1 MTIKFGTDGI
11 RGPVESKITP
21 EVCLRIGHAAGLVL
35 KEMGWETVLIG
46 KDTRVS
52 GYMLESALQA
62 GFIAAGVNV
71 RLLGPLPTPGVAYL
85 TRSLRNQFGLVISAS
100 HNDYLDNGIKLF
112 AGTGEKI
119 SKDAE
124 KKIEK
129 LLAGDLQP
137 VKTAELGK
145 AQRFDESGDRYIEFC
160 KSTVPPDVSFGSLRI
175 VLDCANGACYKVTPS
190 ILRELGAEVITIG
203 TEPDGYNINHDCGS
217 THPERAQEEVI
228 KHRADFGIALDGDGD
243 RVVLIDRKGNI
254 LDGDDIMY
262 ILAYANP
269 NRTGPWSGIIGTAL
283 TNLGFEEGVKKLG
296 YKFKRADVGDKYVS
310 QMLQKEGWMLGGE
323 PSGHIICRDLV
334 STGDGTIAALKVI
347 SSLLILEKDPE
358 DILRNYAK
366 MPQTNVN
373 VAVENKDILSDSDIQ
388 KKIKEIQSDL
398 TVGRVLVRPSGT
410 ESKIRVMIESDDE
423 ITATK
428 YAKDI
433 AANVEVEEDSGFTR
447 IITPTKPKINP
458 NICLSVTFSFNQKKA
473 IIIVLNAVVA
483 FNIARILESAPK
495 LPNEKRVKG
504 IALLVIARTNE
515 CFHVDESNEKYF
527 FLNKIGRKT
536 EDAMNNRI

>member
-21 EVCLRIGHAAGLVL
+21 EVCLRIGHAAGVIL

-100 HNDYLDNGIKLF
+100 HNNYLDNGIKLF

-129 LLAGDLQP
+129 LLAGDLRP
-137 VKTAELGK
+137 VRTAELGK

-160 KSTVPPDVSFGSLRI
+160 KSTVPPDVSFESLRI
-175 VLDCANGACYKVTPS
+175 VLDCANGACYKVSPS
-190 ILRELGAEVITIG
+190 ILRELGAEVISIG
-203 TEPDGYNINHDCGS
+203 TEPDGYNINHECGS

-228 KHRADFGIALDGDGD
+228 KQRADFGIALDGDGD

-269 NRTGPWSGIIGTAL
+269 NRTGPWSGIVGTSM

-310 QMLQKEGWMLGGE
+310 QMLQKKGWMLGGE

-358 DILRNYAK
+358 EILRNYTK
-366 MPQTNVN
+366 MPQININVE
-373 VAVENKDILSDSDIQ
+373 VDNKDILSDSDIQ
-388 KKIKEIQSDL
+388 KKIKEIESDL

-410 ESKIRVMIESDDE
+410 ESKIRVMVESDDE

-433 AANVEVEEDSGFTR
+433 AAMF
-447 IITPTKPKINP
+447 
-458 NICLSVTFSFNQKKA
+458 KK
-473 IIIVLNAVVA
+473 
-483 FNIARILESAPK
+483 
-495 LPNEKRVKG
+495 
-504 IALLVIARTNE
+504 
-515 CFHVDESNEKYF
+515 
-527 FLNKIGRKT
+527 
-536 EDAMNNRI
+536 

>member
-11 RGPVESKITP
+11 RGPVESEITP
-21 EVCLRIGHAAGLVL
+21 EVCLRIGHAAGVVL

-62 GFIAAGVNV
+62 GFIASGVNV

-119 SKDAE
+119 SKDTE

-129 LLAGDLQP
+129 LLEGELKP
-137 VKTAELGK
+137 VPTAELGK
-145 AQRFDESGDRYIEFC
+145 ARRFDESGDRYIEFC
-160 KSTVPPDVSFGSLRI
+160 KSTVPADVSFDSLRI
-175 VLDCANGACYKVTPS
+175 VLDCANGACYKVSPS
-190 ILRELGAEVITIG
+190 VLRELGAEVICIG
-203 TEPDGYNINHDCGS
+203 TDPDGYNINHECGS
-217 THPERAQEEVI
+217 TYPERAQDEVI
-228 KHRADFGIALDGDGD
+228 KQRADFGIALDGDGD
-243 RVVLIDRKGNI
+243 RVVLIDRDGNI

-269 NRTGPWSGIIGTAL
+269 NRTGAWSGIVGTAM

-347 SSLLILEKDPE
+347 SSLLILEKDPAE
-358 DILRNYAK
+358 ILRNYSK
-366 MPQTNVN
+366 MPQINISVN
-373 VAVENKDILSDSDIQ
+373 VKNKDILSDSKIQ
-388 KKIKEIQSDL
+388 QKIKEIESDL
-398 TVGRVLVRPSGT
+398 TVGRVLVRASGT
-410 ESKIRVMIESDDE
+410 ESKIRVMVESDDAT
-423 ITATK
+423 TASK

-433 AANVEVEEDSGFTR
+433 AEMFAS
-447 IITPTKPKINP
+447 
-458 NICLSVTFSFNQKKA
+458 
-473 IIIVLNAVVA
+473 
-483 FNIARILESAPK
+483 
-495 LPNEKRVKG
+495 
-504 IALLVIARTNE
+504 
-515 CFHVDESNEKYF
+515 
-527 FLNKIGRKT
+527 
-536 EDAMNNRI
+536 

>member
-11 RGPVESKITP
+11 RGPVESEITP
-21 EVCLRIGHAAGLVL
+21 EVCLRIGHAAGVVL
-35 KEMGWETVLIG
+35 KEMGWETVLIC

-129 LLAGDLQP
+129 LLEGDLKP
-137 VKTAELGK
+137 VQTAELGK
-145 AQRFDESGDRYIEFC
+145 ARRFDESGDRYIEFC
-160 KSTVPPDVSFGSLRI
+160 KSTVPADVSFESLRI
-175 VLDCANGACYKVTPS
+175 VLDCANGACYKVSPS
-190 ILRELGAEVITIG
+190 ILRELGAEVISIG
-203 TEPDGYNINHDCGS
+203 TEPDGYNINQKCGS
-217 THPERAQEEVI
+217 TYPERAKEEVI
-228 KHRADFGIALDGDGD
+228 KQRADFGIALDGDGD

-269 NRTGPWSGIIGTAL
+269 NRTGQWSGIVGTAM
-283 TNLGFEEGVKKLG
+283 TNLGFEEAVKKLG

-310 QMLQKEGWMLGGE
+310 QMLQKKGWMLGGE

-358 DILRNYAK
+358 DILRNYTK
-366 MPQTNVN
+366 MPQININVE
-373 VAVENKDILSDSDIQ
+373 VKNKDVLSDADIQ
-388 KKIKEIQSDL
+388 KKIKEIESDL

-410 ESKIRVMIESDDE
+410 ESKIRVMVESDDG
-423 ITATK
+423 IIATK

-433 AANVEVEEDSGFTR
+433 ATMF
-447 IITPTKPKINP
+447 
-458 NICLSVTFSFNQKKA
+458 KK
-473 IIIVLNAVVA
+473 
-483 FNIARILESAPK
+483 
-495 LPNEKRVKG
+495 
-504 IALLVIARTNE
+504 
-515 CFHVDESNEKYF
+515 
-527 FLNKIGRKT
+527 
-536 EDAMNNRI
+536 

>member
-21 EVCLRIGHAAGLVL
+21 EVCLRIGHAAGVVL

-100 HNDYLDNGIKLF
+100 HNNYLDNGIKLF

-129 LLAGDLQP
+129 LLAGDLKP

-160 KSTVPPDVSFGSLRI
+160 KSTVPPDVSFESLRV
-175 VLDCANGACYKVTPS
+175 VLDCANGACYKVSPS
-190 ILRELGAEVITIG
+190 ILRELGAEVISIG
-203 TEPDGYNINHDCGS
+203 TEPDGYNINHECGS
-217 THPERAQEEVI
+217 THPERVQEEVI
-228 KHRADFGIALDGDGD
+228 KQRADFGIALDGDGD

-269 NRTGPWSGIIGTAL
+269 NRTGPWSGIVGTAMS
-283 TNLGFEEGVKKLG
+283 NLGFEEGVRKLG

-310 QMLQKEGWMLGGE
+310 QLLQKEGWMLGGE

-358 DILRNYAK
+358 AVLSNYTK
-366 MPQTNVN
+366 MPQVNLNVE
-373 VAVENKDILSDSDIQ
+373 VDNKDILSDSDIQ
-388 KKIKEIQSDL
+388 KKIKEIESDL

-410 ESKIRVMIESDDE
+410 ESKIRVMVESDDE
-423 ITATK
+423 MAATK

-433 AANVEVEEDSGFTR
+433 AIMF
-447 IITPTKPKINP
+447 
-458 NICLSVTFSFNQKKA
+458 KK
-473 IIIVLNAVVA
+473 
-483 FNIARILESAPK
+483 
-495 LPNEKRVKG
+495 
-504 IALLVIARTNE
+504 
-515 CFHVDESNEKYF
+515 
-527 FLNKIGRKT
+527 
-536 EDAMNNRI
+536 

>member
-21 EVCLRIGHAAGLVL
+21 EVCLRIGHAAGVVL

-100 HNDYLDNGIKLF
+100 HNNYLDNGIKLF

-129 LLAGDLQP
+129 LLAGDLKP

-160 KSTVPPDVSFGSLRI
+160 KSTVPPDVSFESLRV
-175 VLDCANGACYKVTPS
+175 VLDCANGACYKVSPS
-190 ILRELGAEVITIG
+190 ILRELGAEVISIG
-203 TEPDGYNINHDCGS
+203 TEPDGYNINHECGS

-228 KHRADFGIALDGDGD
+228 KQRADFGIALDGDGD

-269 NRTGPWSGIIGTAL
+269 NRTGPWSGIVGTAMS
-283 TNLGFEEGVKKLG
+283 NLGFEEGVRKLG

-310 QMLQKEGWMLGGE
+310 QLLQKEGWMLGGE

-347 SSLLILEKDPE
+347 SSLLILEKDPQ
-358 DILRNYAK
+358 DILSNYAK
-366 MPQTNVN
+366 MPQVNLNVE
-373 VAVENKDILSDSDIQ
+373 VDNKDILSDSDIQ
-388 KKIKEIQSDL
+388 KKIKEIESDL

-410 ESKIRVMIESDDE
+410 ESKIRVMVESDDE

-433 AANVEVEEDSGFTR
+433 ATMF
-447 IITPTKPKINP
+447 
-458 NICLSVTFSFNQKKA
+458 KK
-473 IIIVLNAVVA
+473 
-483 FNIARILESAPK
+483 
-495 LPNEKRVKG
+495 
-504 IALLVIARTNE
+504 
-515 CFHVDESNEKYF
+515 
-527 FLNKIGRKT
+527 
-536 EDAMNNRI
+536 

>member
-21 EVCLRIGHAAGLVL
+21 EVCLRIGHAAGVVL

-100 HNDYLDNGIKLF
+100 HNNYLDNGIKLF

-129 LLAGDLQP
+129 LLAGDLKP

-160 KSTVPPDVSFGSLRI
+160 KSTVPPDVSFESLRV
-175 VLDCANGACYKVTPS
+175 VLDCGNGACYKVSPS
-190 ILRELGAEVITIG
+190 ILRELGAEVISIG
-203 TEPDGYNINHDCGS
+203 TEPDGYNINHECGS

-228 KHRADFGIALDGDGD
+228 KQRADFGIALDGDGD

-269 NRTGPWSGIIGTAL
+269 NRTGPWSGIVGTAMS
-283 TNLGFEEGVKKLG
+283 NLGFEEGVRKLG

-310 QMLQKEGWMLGGE
+310 QLLQKEGWMLGGE

-358 DILRNYAK
+358 DILSNYTK
-366 MPQTNVN
+366 MPQVNLNVE
-373 VAVENKDILSDSDIQ
+373 VDNKDILSDSDIQ
-388 KKIKEIQSDL
+388 KKIKEIESDL

-410 ESKIRVMIESDDE
+410 ESKIRVMVESDDE

-433 AANVEVEEDSGFTR
+433 AIMF
-447 IITPTKPKINP
+447 
-458 NICLSVTFSFNQKKA
+458 KK
-473 IIIVLNAVVA
+473 
-483 FNIARILESAPK
+483 
-495 LPNEKRVKG
+495 
-504 IALLVIARTNE
+504 
-515 CFHVDESNEKYF
+515 
-527 FLNKIGRKT
+527 
-536 EDAMNNRI
+536 

>member
-190 ILRELGAEVITIG
+190 ILRELGAEIITIG
-203 TEPDGYNINHDCGS
+203 TEPDGYNINYDCGS

-269 NRTGPWSGIIGTAL
+269 NRTGPWSGIVGTAL

-366 MPQTNVN
+366 IPQTNVN
-373 VAVENKDILSDSDIQ
+373 VAVKNKDILSDSDIQ

-433 AANVEVEEDSGFTR
+433 AAMF
-447 IITPTKPKINP
+447 
-458 NICLSVTFSFNQKKA
+458 KK
-473 IIIVLNAVVA
+473 
-483 FNIARILESAPK
+483 
-495 LPNEKRVKG
+495 
-504 IALLVIARTNE
+504 
-515 CFHVDESNEKYF
+515 
-527 FLNKIGRKT
+527 
-536 EDAMNNRI
+536 

>member
-21 EVCLRIGHAAGLVL
+21 EVCLRIGHAAGVVL
-35 KEMGWETVLIG
+35 KDMGWETVLIG

-100 HNDYLDNGIKLF
+100 HNNYLDNGIKLF

-129 LLAGDLQP
+129 LLAGDLKP

-160 KSTVPPDVSFGSLRI
+160 KSTVPADVSFESLRI
-175 VLDCANGACYKVTPS
+175 VLDCANGACYKVSPS
-190 ILRELGAEVITIG
+190 ILRELGAEVISIG
-203 TEPDGYNINHDCGS
+203 ADPDGYNINSECGS
-217 THPERAQEEVI
+217 THPEKAQEEVV
-228 KHRADFGIALDGDGD
+228 KQRADFGIALDGDGD
-243 RVVLIDRKGNI
+243 RVVLIDRNGNI

-269 NRTGPWSGIIGTAL
+269 NRTGPWSGIVGTVM

-358 DILRNYAK
+358 DILQNYTK
-366 MPQTNVN
+366 MPQVNINVD
-373 VAVENKDILSDSDIQ
+373 VANKDILSDSDIQ
-388 KKIKEIQSDL
+388 KKIKEIESDL

-410 ESKIRVMIESDDE
+410 ESKIRIMVESDDE
-423 ITATK
+423 ITANK

-433 AANVEVEEDSGFTR
+433 AEMF
-447 IITPTKPKINP
+447 
-458 NICLSVTFSFNQKKA
+458 KK
-473 IIIVLNAVVA
+473 
-483 FNIARILESAPK
+483 
-495 LPNEKRVKG
+495 
-504 IALLVIARTNE
+504 
-515 CFHVDESNEKYF
+515 
-527 FLNKIGRKT
+527 
-536 EDAMNNRI
+536 

>member
-21 EVCLRIGHAAGLVL
+21 EVCLRIGHAAGVVL

-100 HNDYLDNGIKLF
+100 HNNYLDNGIKLF

-129 LLAGDLQP
+129 LLAGDLKP

-160 KSTVPPDVSFGSLRI
+160 KSTVPPDVSFESLRV
-175 VLDCANGACYKVTPS
+175 VLDCANGACYKVSPS
-190 ILRELGAEVITIG
+190 ILRELGAEVISIG
-203 TEPDGYNINHDCGS
+203 TEPDGYNINHECGS

-228 KHRADFGIALDGDGD
+228 KQRADFGIALDGDGD

-269 NRTGPWSGIIGTAL
+269 NRTGPWSGIVGTAMS
-283 TNLGFEEGVKKLG
+283 NLGFEEGVRKLG

-310 QMLQKEGWMLGGE
+310 QLLQKEGWMLGGE

-358 DILRNYAK
+358 DILSNYTK
-366 MPQTNVN
+366 MPQVNLNVE
-373 VAVENKDILSDSDIQ
+373 VDNKDILSDSDIQ
-388 KKIKEIQSDL
+388 KKIKEIESDL

-410 ESKIRVMIESDDE
+410 ENKIRVMVESDDK

-433 AANVEVEEDSGFTR
+433 AAMF
-447 IITPTKPKINP
+447 
-458 NICLSVTFSFNQKKA
+458 KK
-473 IIIVLNAVVA
+473 
-483 FNIARILESAPK
+483 
-495 LPNEKRVKG
+495 
-504 IALLVIARTNE
+504 
-515 CFHVDESNEKYF
+515 
-527 FLNKIGRKT
+527 
-536 EDAMNNRI
+536 

>member
-1 MTIKFGTDGI
+1 MIIKFGTDGI

-21 EVCLRIGHAAGLVL
+21 EVCLRIGHAAGVVL

-100 HNDYLDNGIKLF
+100 HNNYLDNGIKLF

-129 LLAGDLQP
+129 LLSGDLKP

-160 KSTVPPDVSFGSLRI
+160 KSTVPPEVSFESLRI
-175 VLDCANGACYKVTPS
+175 VLDCANGACYKVSPS
-190 ILRELGAEVITIG
+190 ILRELGAEVISIG
-203 TEPDGYNINHDCGS
+203 TEPDGYNINHECGS
-217 THPERAQEEVI
+217 TYPERAQEEVI
-228 KHRADFGIALDGDGD
+228 KQRADFGIALDGDGD

-269 NRTGPWSGIIGTAL
+269 NRTGPWNGIVGTSM

-310 QMLQKEGWMLGGE
+310 QMLQKEGWLLGGE

-358 DILRNYAK
+358 DILCNFTK
-366 MPQTNVN
+366 MPQININVE
-373 VAVENKDILSDSDIQ
+373 VKNKDILSDSDIQ
-388 KKIKEIQSDL
+388 KKVKEIESDL

-410 ESKIRVMIESDDE
+410 ESKIRVMVESDDE
-423 ITATK
+423 ITSTK

-433 AANVEVEEDSGFTR
+433 AVMF
-447 IITPTKPKINP
+447 
-458 NICLSVTFSFNQKKA
+458 KK
-473 IIIVLNAVVA
+473 
-483 FNIARILESAPK
+483 
-495 LPNEKRVKG
+495 
-504 IALLVIARTNE
+504 
-515 CFHVDESNEKYF
+515 
-527 FLNKIGRKT
+527 
-536 EDAMNNRI
+536 

>member
-21 EVCLRIGHAAGLVL
+21 EVCLRIGHAAGVVL

-100 HNDYLDNGIKLF
+100 HNNYLDNGIKLF

-129 LLAGDLQP
+129 LLAGDLKP

-160 KSTVPPDVSFGSLRI
+160 KSTVPPDVSFESLRV
-175 VLDCANGACYKVTPS
+175 VLDCANGACYKVSPS
-190 ILRELGAEVITIG
+190 ILRELGAEVISIG
-203 TEPDGYNINHDCGS
+203 AEPDGYNINHECGS

-228 KHRADFGIALDGDGD
+228 KQRADFGIALDGDGD

-269 NRTGPWSGIIGTAL
+269 NRTGPWSGIVGTAMS
-283 TNLGFEEGVKKLG
+283 NLGFEEGVRKLG

-310 QMLQKEGWMLGGE
+310 QLLQKEGWMLGGE

-358 DILRNYAK
+358 DILSNYTK
-366 MPQTNVN
+366 MPQVNLNVE
-373 VAVENKDILSDSDIQ
+373 VDNKDILSDSDIQ
-388 KKIKEIQSDL
+388 KKIKEIESDL

-410 ESKIRVMIESDDE
+410 ESKIRVMVESDDE

-433 AANVEVEEDSGFTR
+433 AIMF
-447 IITPTKPKINP
+447 
-458 NICLSVTFSFNQKKA
+458 KK
-473 IIIVLNAVVA
+473 
-483 FNIARILESAPK
+483 
-495 LPNEKRVKG
+495 
-504 IALLVIARTNE
+504 
-515 CFHVDESNEKYF
+515 
-527 FLNKIGRKT
+527 
-536 EDAMNNRI
+536 